1 VGFILLI
8 MSPTVHCQAVT
19 PTSDQPVNL
28 ETQSVINSLPDST
41 SKPITIHSV
50 TTRIANTTQSMGTC
64 SMSEV
69 CGKVTSYFNSSLNAV
84 GDQCSLDMY
93 AAEFQ
98 EIIDKSDCRNNSKP
112 GPQLLRY
119 SNITECTRCLE
130 AYNQWLCSTVS
141 NYTGYTVN
149 TTIRSCD
156 PIICQRARR
165 LCPYL
170 HHDGSDYSSDP
181 GFICNDFD
189 EEDDANFPC
198 YFFKDSSSDEDE
210 LELGEDLQSTCE
222 DAISEAQLQICV
234 LDVNS
239 AAIAVAGITNISMMV
254 MLTSL
259 VTLLTKGLPD
269 TT

>member
-1 VGFILLI
+1 MGFILLI

-28 ETQSVINSLPDST
+28 ETQSVINSLPSQTPSEAVTYTPDST

-119 SNITECTRCLE
+119 SNITECTRCL
-130 AYNQWLCSTVS
+130 VS
-141 NYTGYTVN
+141 V
-149 TTIRSCD
+149 
-156 PIICQRARR
+156 
-165 LCPYL
+165 
-170 HHDGSDYSSDP
+170 YS
-181 GFICNDFD
+181 I
-189 EEDDANFPC
+189 
-198 YFFKDSSSDEDE
+198 
-210 LELGEDLQSTCE
+210 
-222 DAISEAQLQICV
+222 
-234 LDVNS
+234 
-239 AAIAVAGITNISMMV
+239 
-254 MLTSL
+254 
-259 VTLLTKGLPD
+259 
-269 TT
+269 